1 MSGLAVK
8 PCAQTGKGPDCAL
21 TLVFKQ
27 ARNMTFK
34 QRIWLLPIM
43 TAVIVAIGIG
53 INSQIN
59 SRTSAALKRVEH
71 VQYPTVEALRSI
83 RAETLE
89 IQELL
94 QRAVAEGDKDAL
106 GSADEHASRV
116 FDALRTLST
125 VQAEGKLDDE
135 LRASFDSYYSSATA
149 ATRILLGTQ
158 QGDASGSIA
167 HMQKNSEAL
176 TTLMTKSQDDA
187 LNEFRSLLS
196 SGTDNVQRNLV
207 VSLIMAVVM
216 IAALGIGSW
225 ILIGSVFRSLGGEP
239 ELAVETVRSIAAG
252 DFTTAVN
259 LRPGDH
265 SSLLQGIETLRSKLG
280 SLIMDVRRTSSTVE
294 GAAADIN
301 HGIDRLSTRTSEQA
315 GSLEETAS
323 SMEEMTVTVKRNADN
338 ARHANQL
345 ATAARDQAERGGVVA
360 TRAVAAM
367 AEINNSSKRIADI
380 IGVIDEIAFQTNLLA
395 LNAAVEAARAGEQGR
410 GFAVVASEVR
420 NLAQRS
426 ATAAREIKDLIKD
439 SVSKVQDGSR
449 LVDESGKHLNDIV
462 AAAKKVAD
470 IIAEISSASQQQAD
484 GLDQVNSAISQ
495 MDEVTQQNAAMAEE
509 TSSVAASMKDQAK
522 SLTDLIAV
530 FKVEGGVKSVVA
542 PRAANPSP
550 VAAPLPR
557 PQPKPTPV
565 AKAPRM
571 KKVSGSDTEWQEF

>member
-1 MSGLAVK
+1 
-8 PCAQTGKGPDCAL
+8 
-21 TLVFKQ
+21 
-27 ARNMTFK
+27 MTFK
-34 QRIWLLPIM
+34 HRIWLLPIM
-43 TAVIVAIGIG
+43 TAVIVTIGIG

-59 SRTSAALKRVEH
+59 ARTSAALKRVEH

-83 RAETLE
+83 RTETLE

-106 GSADEHASRV
+106 AAADEHASRV
-116 FDALRTLST
+116 LDALRTLAT

-135 LRASFDSYYSSATA
+135 LRASFDTYYTAAVA

-158 QGDASGSIA
+158 QGDAGGSIA
-167 HMQKNSEAL
+167 QMQKNSEAL
-176 TTLMTKSQDDA
+176 TTLLTKSQEDA

-196 SGTDNVQRNLV
+196 SGTENVQRNLV

-216 IAALGIGSW
+216 IASLGIGSW
-225 ILIGSVFRSLGGEP
+225 ILIGSVFRNLGGEP
-239 ELAVETVRSIAAG
+239 EIAVQTVRSIAAG

-259 LRPGDH
+259 LRPGDD
-265 SSLLQGIETLRSKLG
+265 SSLLHGIERLRSKLG
-280 SLIMDVRRTSSTVE
+280 SVIMDVRRTSGTVE

-301 HGIDRLSTRTSEQA
+301 SGIDRLSMRTSEQA

-323 SMEEMTVTVKRNADN
+323 SMEVMTVTVKRNADN

-462 AAAKKVAD
+462 AGAKKVAD
-470 IIAEISSASQQQAD
+470 IIGEISSASQQQAD

-509 TSSVAASMKDQAK
+509 TSSVAASMKNQAK

-530 FKVEGGVKSVVA
+530 FKVETRMTPAIVA
-542 PRAANPSP
+542 VPAANTPTAS
-550 VAAPLPR
+550 VAARAHSR
-557 PQPKPTPV
+557 PAPM
-565 AKAPRM
+565 AKAPQM

>member
-1 MSGLAVK
+1 
-8 PCAQTGKGPDCAL
+8 
-21 TLVFKQ
+21 
-27 ARNMTFK
+27 MTFK
-34 QRIWLLPIM
+34 HRIWLLPIM
-43 TAVIVAIGIG
+43 TAVIVTIGIG

-59 SRTSAALKRVEH
+59 ARTSAALKRVEH

-83 RAETLE
+83 RTQTLE

-106 GSADEHASRV
+106 ATADGHASSV

-135 LRASFDSYYSSATA
+135 LRESFESYYTSAVA

-158 QGDASGSIA
+158 QGDAGGSIA
-167 HMQKNSEAL
+167 QMQKNSEAL
-176 TTLMTKSQDDA
+176 TTLLTKSQEDA

-207 VSLIMAVVM
+207 VSLVMAVVM
-216 IAALGIGSW
+216 IASLGIGSW

-239 ELAVETVRSIAAG
+239 EVAVATVRSIAAG

-259 LRPGDH
+259 MRPGDD
-265 SSLLQGIETLRSKLG
+265 SSLLHGIETLRSKLG
-280 SLIMDVRRTSSTVE
+280 SVILDVRRTSGTVE

-301 HGIDRLSTRTSEQA
+301 SGIDRLSMRTSEQA

-470 IIAEISSASQQQAD
+470 IIGEISSASQQQAD

-522 SLTDLIAV
+522 SLTNLIAV
-530 FKVEGGVKSVVA
+530 FKVESRMTPAIVST
-542 PRAANPSP
+542 PAANSSS
-550 VAAPLPR
+550 AASAASR
-557 PQPKPTPV
+557 PQSRPAPM
-565 AKAPRM
+565 AKAPPM